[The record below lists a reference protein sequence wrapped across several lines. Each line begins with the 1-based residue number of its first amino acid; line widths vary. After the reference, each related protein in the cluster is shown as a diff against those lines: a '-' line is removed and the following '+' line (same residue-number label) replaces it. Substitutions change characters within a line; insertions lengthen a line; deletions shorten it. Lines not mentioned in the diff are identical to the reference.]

1 VIGRSFCQPRWIGAI
16 AALAFLAGHLPFLAP
31 SLEDIDS
38 VNFALALRDFDV
50 AAHRPHPPGYPV
62 FVAAGKIVRV
72 ALAGLLPA
80 SAPPGAVDARALAL
94 VGVLA
99 GALMAWPLL
108 QFFRMLE
115 TDERRAGAALL
126 LALSCPLLWFTA
138 SRPLSDVAGLASAA
152 AAMALLATAY
162 RRQRSARGTDPP
174 DPANL
179 VASGRLIVL
188 GALVAGAAV
197 GMRSQTLW
205 LTLPLL
211 GLVIADR
218 AGRGAAGAILGAGIT
233 FGIGAAVWAV
243 PLVVLT
249 GGPARYLAA
258 LTSQAGEDL
267 AGVDMLATRP
277 SARSLAFALVHTFV
291 DPWAN
296 VGLAAAVLALAGLGA
311 LVLLLRHRE
320 AAALLAAVTVPYGL
334 FHLAFHE
341 TVTTRYAL
349 PLVPAIAYCAVRGL
363 AALGPRLVWPGAAL
377 LAASGLAVTVPP
389 LWAYGRTG
397 SPLARAAEEV
407 EQYVRQ
413 RGSVV
418 GMHHAFALALRG
430 DPIAARA
437 LPSPPKREWEELRR
451 YWLAGGPGPVQ
462 FLADPR
468 RTDLAA
474 FDPASRRLRARYRW
488 PFDPSRLLGGVRPGD
503 LDWIELSEPGW
514 IAGPGSALTPELAGL
529 SALDRQGPALGGLV
543 VHARRRPEAAVIF
556 VGGRNLGRPGDPD
569 VAFSLLLD
577 GRLVRT
583 WVVPVEPAFFLETW
597 SLPAGALD
605 GAGPFAEITI
615 RAAAASGASTPVR
628 ASVEQF
634 DLQPAA
640 AVVFGYGRGW
650 HEPELAPATGRSW
663 RWSSES
669 ADLVVHHAGRDVR
682 VRIRGESP
690 LRYFDEPPVVRLLA
704 GGAPLG
710 EWHPS
715 DDFAWEVAVPAA
727 AIDRAG
733 GTLTLTTSQT
743 FVPAAREG
751 GGDRR
756 RLGLRVYGVEIVPAP
771 SVPR

>member
-1 VIGRSFCQPRWIGAI
+1 VTGRDLRQPRWIGAI

-31 SLEDIDS
+31 SLEDVDS

-62 FVAAGKIVRV
+62 FVAAGKIARAAV
-72 ALAGLLPA
+72 AGLLPA
-80 SAPPGAVDARALAL
+80 ATPPGAIDARALAL

-115 TDERRAGAALL
+115 ADERRAGASLL

-162 RRQRSARGTDPP
+162 RRQRSARGAGAP
-174 DPANL
+174 DPASL

-188 GALVAGAAV
+188 GALVAGVAAGV
-197 GMRSQTLW
+197 RSQTLW

-218 AGRGAAGAILGAGIT
+218 TGRGAAGAILGAAIT
-233 FGIGAAVWAV
+233 FGIGTAIWAV
-243 PLVVLT
+243 PLVVQS
-249 GGPARYLAA
+249 GGPARYLAT
-258 LTSQAGEDL
+258 LTAQAREDL
-267 AGVDMLATRP
+267 SGVDMLATRP
-277 SARSLAFALVHTFV
+277 SVRGLAFALVHTFV
-291 DPWAN
+291 DPWAS
-296 VGLAAAVLALAGLGA
+296 VGLAAAVLALAGVGA
-311 LVLLLRHRE
+311 LALLRRHRE
-320 AAALLAAVTVPYGL
+320 AAALVMAVAVPYGL

-341 TVTTRYAL
+341 TMTTRYAL
-349 PLVPAIAYCAVRGL
+349 PLVPAVAYCAVRGL
-363 AALGPRLVWPGAAL
+363 AALGARLVWPGAAL
-377 LAASGLAVTVPP
+377 LAASSLAAAVPP
-389 LWAYGRTG
+389 LAAYGRTG
-397 SPLARAAEEV
+397 SPLARALDDV
-407 EQYVRQ
+407 ERHARQ

-418 GMHHAFALALRG
+418 GMHHPFALALRG
-430 DPIAARA
+430 DSVEARA
-437 LPSPPKREWEELRR
+437 LPSPPNREWEELRR
-451 YWLAGGPGPVQ
+451 YWLGGGRGPVQ

-468 RTDLAA
+468 RADLAA

-503 LDWIELSEPGW
+503 ADWIELSEPGW

-529 SALDRQGPALGGLV
+529 SALDRRGPALGGLV
-543 VHARRRPEAAVIF
+543 VHARRRPEAAVIL
-556 VGGRNLGRPGDPD
+556 VGGRNLGRAGDPD
-569 VAFSLLLD
+569 AVFSVLLD
-577 GRLVRT
+577 GRLLRT
-583 WVVPVEPAFFLETW
+583 WVAPVEPAFFLETW
-597 SLPAGALD
+597 TLPAGALD

-615 RAAAASGASTPVR
+615 RAAAEGASVPVQ

-634 DLQPAA
+634 DLQPAT

-669 ADLVVHHAGRDVR
+669 ADLVVHHAGRDLR
-682 VRIRGESP
+682 VRLRGESP
-690 LRYFDEPPVVRLLA
+690 LRYFDAPPVVRLLA
-704 GGAPLG
+704 GGALLG
-710 EWHPS
+710 EWRPS
-715 DDFAWEVAVPAA
+715 HDFAWEVAVPAA

-733 GTLTLTTSQT
+733 GTLTLTTSRT
-743 FVPAAREG
+743 FVPAEREG

-756 RLGLRVYGVEIVPAP
+756 RLGLRVYSVEIAPAP